1 LGFYTE
7 IGIGDG
13 IESRVGFITHV
24 NALKVGRQL
33 AINWQVGYIDL
44 LVNGSV
50 VTLEVRINNISAS
63 FVRVV
68 NPFVPNQPTVTA
80 RGCRGFREYPFS
92 AARCIR
98 A

>member
-1 LGFYTE
+1 MQLGFYTE

-13 IESRVGFITHV
+13 IESRVGSITHV

-50 VTLEVRINNISAS
+50 VTLEVRIKK
-63 FVRVV
+63 
-68 NPFVPNQPTVTA
+68 PTK
-80 RGCRGFREYPFS
+80 RGFC
-92 AARCIR
+92 ARTFR
-98 A
+98 SPPGSSSQTTRG